1 MRSRAS
7 WEGGKNKRE
16 MCLRGKNDRRV
27 FALKIMCT
35 STHRP
40 HTVMGG
46 IPEAAEVLQQTSPE
60 RQLPRGPLGGPAEQG
75 PVLCGSQS
83 GMGS

>member
-1 MRSRAS
+1 MRLRSS
-7 WEGGKNKRE
+7 WEGGKNKWE
-16 MCLRGKNDRRV
+16 IFLRGKNGRREI
-27 FALKIMCT
+27 ALKIMCT
-35 STHRP
+35 STRRP
-40 HTVMGG
+40 HTMMGG

-60 RQLPRGPLGGPAEQG
+60 CRLPRGPLGGSAEQG

>member
-1 MRSRAS
+1 
-7 WEGGKNKRE
+7 
-16 MCLRGKNDRRV
+16 
-27 FALKIMCT
+27 
-35 STHRP
+35 
-40 HTVMGG
+40 MGG

-60 RQLPRGPLGGPAEQG
+60 RQLPRGPLGGSAEQG